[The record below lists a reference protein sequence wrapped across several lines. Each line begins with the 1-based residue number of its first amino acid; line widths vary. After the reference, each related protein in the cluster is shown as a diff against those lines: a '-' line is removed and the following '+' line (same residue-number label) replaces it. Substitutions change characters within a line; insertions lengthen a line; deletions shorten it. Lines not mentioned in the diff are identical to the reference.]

1 MTRSVAAALVVLTVY
16 SRAGVTPPPAAAASG
31 LAGPLQPFAFLLGNW
46 RASPGPA
53 GETGAFSFTAEV
65 QGQAVVRK
73 NYADYPAS
81 EGKPASRHDDL
92 MVMAVEHGAVQ
103 AAYYDNEG
111 HVIHYRVT
119 APRPR
124 EARFESEPTPNE
136 PRYRLRYTL
145 GDDGVLAGAFDVAA
159 TATPN
164 AFVPYLTWTA
174 RRQ

>member
-1 MTRSVAAALVVLTVY
+1 MTRYVSAALLVFTAY
-16 SRAGVTPPPAAAASG
+16 SHAGVRHAPAAAAPG
-31 LAGPLQPFAFLLGNW
+31 LAAALQPFAFLLGNW
-46 RASPGPA
+46 TAAPGASA
-53 GETGAFSFTAEV
+53 ETGAFSFTAEV
-65 QGQAVVRK
+65 QGQAIVRK
-73 NYADYPAS
+73 NHADYPAS
-81 EGKPASRHDDL
+81 AAKPAARHDDL
-92 MVMAVEHGAVQ
+92 MVMAVEHGAVH

-124 EARFESEPTPNE
+124 EARFESEPAPNE

-145 GDDGVLAGAFDVAA
+145 GDDSVLTGAFDVAA

-164 AFVPYLTWTA
+164 AFATYLTWTA